1 MIKKIQ
7 ETFRKKSLIVR
18 SSAISE
24 DGFLSSSAG
33 MYTSILD
40 IKSTNF
46 IDLKKAINKVIK
58 SYPDKN
64 DNNEVLVQ
72 PMLKNVLISGVVF
85 TRSLQNGA
93 PYYTINYDDISGS
106 TESITSGTSQDDKT
120 LIIRRDVLSNTKF
133 LPENLENILF
143 SIKEIENLL
152 NYDSLDIEFAITK
165 KFGIHILQVRPITV
179 EHSFKQSED
188 QELFNILESAEK
200 SFAGKQKS
208 SSFVLG
214 KKALFGV
221 MPDWNPAEIIEQNQI
236 LATSLYSDLILKE
249 IWAQQRAEF
258 GYRDV
263 RPIPY

>member
-1 MIKKIQ
+1 
-7 ETFRKKSLIVR
+7 
-18 SSAISE
+18 
-24 DGFLSSSAG
+24 

-46 IDLKKAINKVIK
+46 VDLKKAINKVIK

-72 PMLKNVLISGVVF
+72 PMLKNVLIGGVVF

-120 LIIRRDVLSNTKF
+120 LIIERDVLSNTKF
-133 LPENLENILF
+133 LPENLKNILF

-165 KFGIHILQVRPITV
+165 VWNTYTSGKTYYSRAFIQ
-179 EHSFKQSED
+179 ESED

-200 SFAGKQKS
+200 
-208 SSFVLG
+208 VLLES
-214 KKALFGV
+214 KNLHHLF
-221 MPDWNPAEIIEQNQI
+221 
-236 LATSLYSDLILKE
+236 
-249 IWAQQRAEF
+249 
-258 GYRDV
+258 
-263 RPIPY
+263 

>member
-1 MIKKIQ
+1 MRDWKKDYSSLIKKIQ

-46 IDLKKAINKVIK
+46 VDLKKAINKVIK

-106 TESITSGTSQDDKT
+106 TESITMGLVKM
-120 LIIRRDVLSNTKF
+120 
-133 LPENLENILF
+133 
-143 SIKEIENLL
+143 IKL
-152 NYDSLDIEFAITK
+152 
-165 KFGIHILQVRPITV
+165 
-179 EHSFKQSED
+179 
-188 QELFNILESAEK
+188 
-200 SFAGKQKS
+200 
-208 SSFVLG
+208 
-214 KKALFGV
+214 
-221 MPDWNPAEIIEQNQI
+221 
-236 LATSLYSDLILKE
+236 
-249 IWAQQRAEF
+249 
-258 GYRDV
+258 
-263 RPIPY
+263 